1 MTESNNSHLELVGGV
16 EGHLHHFL
24 EAITVVH
31 DVPYSELSELQQ
43 SGLWRISHH
52 NPLWE
57 RVKVRHKLHKSF
69 PVII

>member
-43 SGLWRISHH
+43 SGL
-52 NPLWE
+52 
-57 RVKVRHKLHKSF
+57 
-69 PVII
+69 